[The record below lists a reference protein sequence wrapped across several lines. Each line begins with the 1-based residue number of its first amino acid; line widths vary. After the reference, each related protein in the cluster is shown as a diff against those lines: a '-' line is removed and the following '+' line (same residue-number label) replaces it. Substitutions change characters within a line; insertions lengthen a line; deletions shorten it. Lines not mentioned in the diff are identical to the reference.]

1 VTTKVSQEWR
11 FSIVIAVGLLAIVSV
26 VGAVL
31 AQEPDTGQLTAPSDG
46 LPTWTFTYQ
55 GQLND
60 GGQPANGT
68 YDFSISIWNTSTLGT
83 QVGSTQSYDDPGV
96 LVEDGI
102 FSLNVP
108 PGSRDEVFNGGDRWI
123 QVEVRPHGSGS
134 YTALPRQPITA
145 VPYAWGLRPGAVV
158 SGTAAP
164 GSPVFSAQ
172 AAGGPAVS
180 GYSADENGVYGATDG
195 TTINESGVY
204 GVASGEANGVHGYQS
219 ESPNGL
225 GVFGKHAGGGAAV
238 SGYNLGTGNGVW
250 GYSEDYR
257 GVGAGTGN
265 VDGNYGF
272 HTYDNLYSANYHL
285 TGAVMQVV
293 RNADTVALERGDTVV
308 IAGIGKGPAEGTPI
322 LEVSKARETNSTAV
336 LGVVA
341 STYSA
346 EWLIDTASI
355 DSTGATGLT
364 KEIPLSGPGPIDP
377 GEYLLVVVHGPCQV
391 KADAASTAIQPGD
404 LLSTAGRTGYAAK
417 AAETSDERRGG
428 SNNTPRH
435 RLWQSA
441 GTVGRRAGW
450 IDLCLCDV
458 AVGGL

>member
-1 VTTKVSQEWR
+1 VTTRVSQEWR
-11 FSIVIAVGLLAIVSV
+11 LSIVVTVAFLAIVWV

-31 AQEPDTGQLTAPSDG
+31 AQEPDNSPLTAPSDG
-46 LPTWTFTYQ
+46 SPTWTFTYQ

-68 YDFSISIWNTSTLGT
+68 YDFTISIWNTSTLGT

-96 LVEDGI
+96 LVEDGV

-164 GSPVFSAQ
+164 SSPVFSAQ

-180 GYSADENGVYGATDG
+180 GHSADDAGVFGSTDG
-195 TTINESGVY
+195 ATINESGVY

-219 ESPNGL
+219 STPSGL
-225 GVFGKHAGGGAAV
+225 GVFGEHVGGGAAV
-238 SGYNLGTGNGVW
+238 SGYNQGLGNGVW

-257 GVGAGTGN
+257 GVGAGTGLA
-265 VDGNYGF
+265 DGNYGF

-293 RNADTVALERGDTVV
+293 QNGDTVALERGDTVV
-308 IAGIGKGPAEGTPI
+308 IAGIGKGPVEGTPMI
-322 LEVSKARETNSTAV
+322 EVSKARQANSTAV

-346 EWLIDTASI
+346 EWLIDTATI
-355 DSTGATGLT
+355 DPTGATGPT
-364 KEIPLSGPGPIDP
+364 SEIPLSSPGPIDP
-377 GEYLLVVVHGPCQV
+377 GEYLLVVVHGPCRV
-391 KADAASTAIQPGD
+391 KADAAITAIQPGD

-417 AAETSDERRGG
+417 AAEVSVEGARI
-428 SNNTPRH
+428 TPP
-435 RLWQSA
+435 
-441 GTVGRRAGW
+441 GTVFGKALEPLDTGQ
-450 IDLCLCDV
+450 D
-458 AVGGL
+458 GLIYVYVTLQ